1 MNRTLL
7 SLLAPALLVSALV
20 ACGGKSTDYE
30 ARGTSNGRPTT
41 APAAI
46 DLSKDDLGRS
56 VTVPASPKRVVA
68 MSPSVVELMYAVG
81 ATPVGRPSSADFPE
95 AARSL
100 PSFGLSYQP
109 SYEEVVAMK
118 PDLLIADAIIQG
130 NIIEQ
135 LSKLGAPLYALK
147 IASFDDVTR
156 GLRTVGALTGNKEA
170 GEARAKELEAK
181 LAGIKTR
188 LTGTG
193 PGVLVL
199 VSAGPGQ
206 FIAAKDGSYITDL
219 IKLLG
224 GRNLVTTEPDNF
236 RFPGFTDYSP
246 ERIVEKN
253 PDVVLTMSLG
263 GPPGTPRTAD
273 ALKSNAALS
282 SIKAVKEGRVYE
294 VDHVVYLQSAGPR
307 VSQVLDEL
315 PRLLYPNVFAASR

>member
-1 MNRTLL
+1 MRKLL
-7 SLLAPALLVSALV
+7 FVLGAVVAVLLV
-20 ACGGKSTDYE
+20 ACGGSSTDYE
-30 ARGTSNGRPTT
+30 TRGTSSTRQGP
-41 APAAI
+41 APATI
-46 DLSKDDLGRS
+46 DLSKDDMGRS
-56 VTVPASPKRVVA
+56 VDVPKEPKRVVA

-81 ATPVGRPSSADFPE
+81 ATPVGRPSSADYPE
-95 AARSL
+95 QAKTV

-109 SYEEVVAMK
+109 NYEEVVAMK

-130 NIIEQ
+130 NIMDQ
-135 LSKLGAPLYALK
+135 LTKLNVPVFALK
-147 IASFDDVTR
+147 IASFDDVAHA
-156 GLRTVGALTGNKEA
+156 LRLTGALTGNKDA
-170 GEARAKELEAK
+170 GEAKAKELEAK
-181 LAGIKTR
+181 LAGIKAK
-188 LTGTG
+188 LSGTG
-193 PGVLVL
+193 PSVLVL

-219 IKLLG
+219 IKQLG

-263 GPPGTPRTAD
+263 GPPGTPKTAD
-273 ALKSNAALS
+273 ALKSNPALS
-282 SIKAVKEGRVYE
+282 TLKAVREGRVYE
-294 VDHVVYLQSAGPR
+294 VDHVTYLQSAGPR

>member
-1 MNRTLL
+1 MRKLYLVATLI
-7 SLLAPALLVSALV
+7 LLPALV
-20 ACGGKSTDYE
+20 AACGRSSTDYE
-30 ARGTSNGRPTT
+30 TRGSADTRQGPP
-41 APAAI
+41 PAVV
-46 DLSKDDLGRS
+46 DLSKDDMGRS
-56 VTVPASPKRVVA
+56 VTVPTNPARVVA

-81 ATPVGRPSSADFPE
+81 ATPAGRPSSADFPE
-95 AARSL
+95 AAKTV

-109 SYEEVVAMK
+109 NYEEVVAMK

-130 NIIEQ
+130 NIMDQ
-135 LSKLGAPLYALK
+135 LTRLNVPVFALK
-147 IASFDDVTR
+147 IASFEDVTHS
-156 GLRTVGALTGNKEA
+156 LRVVGALTGNTQT
-170 GEARAKELEAK
+170 GETKAKELETK
-181 LAGIKTR
+181 LAGVKSK
-188 LTGTG
+188 LNGNG
-193 PGVLVL
+193 PSVLVL

-219 IKLLG
+219 IKQLG

-263 GPPGTPRTAD
+263 GPPGTPKTAD

-282 SIKAVKEGRVYE
+282 TIKAVKEGRVYE
-294 VDHVVYLQSAGPR
+294 IDHIVYLQSAGPR

-315 PRLLYPNVFAASR
+315 PRLLYPNVFDAAR